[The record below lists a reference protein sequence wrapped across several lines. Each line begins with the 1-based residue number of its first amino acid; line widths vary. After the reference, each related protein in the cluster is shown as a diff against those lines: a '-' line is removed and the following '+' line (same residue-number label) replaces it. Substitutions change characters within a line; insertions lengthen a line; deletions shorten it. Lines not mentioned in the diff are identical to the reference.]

1 MQALL
6 NLHLMTNVFF
16 ARSGRIPLKKKDD
29 VDIRLLLHNIC
40 KQYNKTKIA
49 RSSTVSSSI
58 YPRKSILVQ
67 KEKEL
72 IMVKR
77 MFPIREAMRHAQEW
91 GNFPMGKV
99 KKSEKNERFGKPPIF
114 SKLKQKFTSL

>member
-1 MQALL
+1 MHMQALL

-29 VDIRLLLHNIC
+29 VDIRLLLHNIR
-40 KQYNKTKIA
+40 KQYNKTKVA

-99 KKSEKNERFGKPPIF
+99 KKSEKMRDLGSPK
-114 SKLKQKFTSL
+114 SLGN